1 VELLTRARLQSM
13 AAAAA
18 CLGMLISPTATAA
31 PAGHA
36 GAVIDVA
43 LGEGGVLAG
52 QVVDAQGA
60 PLAGTA
66 VSVRSGGRD
75 VLQAATNERGEFA
88 TAGLKGGV
96 YEVVAG
102 QHRGVYRLWAP
113 RTAPPSANRAIMVVS
128 GEVVRAQYSPPS
140 PQAVLQTP
148 IPGYIETVPYGPAPG
163 PMGPAGPGPMKKSVH
178 WMKNHPW
185 ITAGVIARA
194 IAVPVSV
201 SEFDDDPAS

>member
-148 IPGYIETVPYGPAPG
+148 IPGYIETIPYAPAG
-163 PMGPAGPGPMKKSVH
+163 SPAGPGPFNKSVH

-185 ITAGVIARA
+185 ITAGVIATA